1 MPKEGITIALMIYL
15 DNTIGSHE
23 IFQTVGD
30 HSDHNEGKYQNC
42 CNQHVVVKQSY
53 YDVFHV

>member
-30 HSDHNEGKYQNC
+30 HSDHNEGIFYKDIFIFPVYEY
-42 CNQHVVVKQSY
+42 K
-53 YDVFHV
+53 